1 MLDTVRFEG
10 ALALGF
16 GGNEEA
22 AMLRLRELLTQTLDP
37 EEKGWVILYEATF
50 LGRLHRV
57 AEARDRVVDL
67 RQLWQGVVEYDARI
81 AVLEAFLDESEGE
94 RLLAL
99 TKLDAVLKKFAVLW
113 NSSETRDL
121 YEEIQFTRGRLL
133 VYEDRWADAL
143 PILEESLRF
152 ERPKADEFFYNLGYC
167 YFRNSEYGKA
177 EEFLNKAVGGST
189 STGSA
194 LEGLGDTSPEGLA
207 STGLTVAGFIPG
219 LGQASAIGSILV
231 DIYKTAKAIGK
242 CN

>member
-1 MLDTVRFEG
+1 MIEIEMLDTVRFEG

-94 RLLAL
+94 RLRAL
-99 TKLDAVLKKFAVLW
+99 TKLDAVLKKFGRTMESA
-113 NSSETRDL
+113 RDARSVR
-121 YEEIQFTRGRLL
+121 RGPVQPRQ
-133 VYEDRWADAL
+133 VAR
-143 PILEESLRF
+143 IR
-152 ERPKADEFFYNLGYC
+152 
-167 YFRNSEYGKA
+167 
-177 EEFLNKAVGGST
+177 GSVVRC
-189 STGSA
+189 A
-194 LEGLGDTSPEGLA
+194 
-207 STGLTVAGFIPG
+207 AGFAGEPDVREAKG
-219 LGQASAIGSILV
+219 GRILL
-231 DIYKTAKAIGK
+231 
-242 CN
+242 